1 MTKGNTMENSVHFML
16 QSKGGCGKTFSA
28 SLLAQYFMK
37 IGTNFKGFDTD
48 QENRDFHAYK
58 GLPIRYVDVMQG
70 KTSIDQKKFDGF
82 MESLLTEDG
91 VFVVDNGANSF
102 TPLLGYLVEN
112 NGIELLRESGKTVFL
127 HGIIG
132 GGDNYESTIAGFNDL
147 AFNSDAPLVLWLNE
161 HFGELVDSGGTP
173 FMKTDDFMTHA
184 KKLRGVVM
192 LHKLN
197 PQTYGEDIKKMTK
210 ARMTIEEVI
219 SSSEFVLM
227 EKQRMRTFAKDI
239 FGQLAKVKFQ

>member
-1 MTKGNTMENSVHFML
+1 MENSVHFML

-28 SLLAQYFMK
+28 ALLAQYFMK
-37 IGTNFKGFDTD
+37 IGANLKGFDTD
-48 QENRDFHAYK
+48 QENQDFHAYK
-58 GLPIRYVDVMQG
+58 GLPVRYVDVMQG

-112 NGIELLRESGKTVFL
+112 NGIELLRESGKTVYL
-127 HGIIG
+127 HGIVG

-147 AFNSDAPLVLWLNE
+147 ASNSDAPMVLWLNE
-161 HFGELVDSGGTP
+161 HFGELVSVNGTP
-173 FMKTDDFMTHA
+173 FIETEDFKKHA
-184 KKLRGVVM
+184 KKLCGAVM
-192 LHKLN
+192 LNKRN

-210 ARMTIEEVI
+210 ARMTIEEVMN
-219 SSSEFVLM
+219 SSDFVLM
-227 EKQRMRTFAKDI
+227 EKQRMRTFAKDV
-239 FGQLAKVKFQ
+239 FEQLAKVKF